1 MRGWKTGPLA
11 AALGA
16 VALSVFATTGRAQV
30 ADELDAYWAE
40 LSRTVAE
47 GDFEGY
53 ARLYHPDAVIVLD
66 GNATHPIAVALA
78 GWKQGFDDTR
88 DGRAEAGVEFRFT
101 VRLHDAT
108 TAFESGIFRYT
119 LSPEEGDDAVALV
132 HFEGL
137 LVKKDGRWLM
147 VMERQKGPATDAEW
161 AAAG

>member
-1 MRGWKTGPLA
+1 MMAALA
-11 AALGA
+11 AL
-16 VALSVFATTGRAQV
+16 ALSAPATGRAQV
-30 ADELDAYWAE
+30 VDELDAYWAE
-40 LSRTVAE
+40 LARTVEE

-66 GNATHPIAVALA
+66 GNATHPIAVALD

-88 DGRAEAGVEFRFT
+88 DGRAEAGVAFRFT
-101 VRLHDAT
+101 GRLHDAT

-119 LSPEEGDDAVALV
+119 LSPEEGDDVVALV

-147 VMERQKGPATDAEW
+147 VMERQKGAATDAEW
-161 AAAG
+161 EAAR